1 MGIKFNADEIFEM
14 AEQIERNGAKFYT
27 KAAESSGGAQSRE
40 LLLDL
45 AAMEAVHVKTF
56 ANMRAELSDK
66 ERAATVFDPDDVA
79 ASYLQA
85 FADGHVFD
93 VKQDPSEL
101 LTGRETMEEI
111 LKTAIGLERDSIAFY
126 LGIRESVPENLGRDN
141 IDGIIREEMKHVTT
155 LSQEL
160 ASL

>member
-1 MGIKFNADEIFEM
+1 MGIRFNADEIFEM

-27 KAAESSGGAQSRE
+27 KAADGSGGAQSRE

-45 AAMEAVHVKTF
+45 AAMETVHVKTF
-56 ANMRAELSDK
+56 ADMRAELSDK

-93 VKQDPSEL
+93 VNQDPSEL
-101 LTGRETMEEI
+101 LTGRETMKES
-111 LKTAIGLERDSIAFY
+111 LQRAIGLERDSIAFY
-126 LGIRESVPENLGRDN
+126 LGIRESVTENLGRDK
-141 IDGIIREEMKHVTT
+141 IDGIIREEMKHITT
-155 LSQEL
+155 LSGEM